1 MHRQRPATAAD
12 KAALERLWLAT
23 FPEDTPA
30 DVAAFWDSGCSP
42 EQAWVYTVD
51 DEVVSMAF
59 LLPATLSPA
68 EDGLPLPAAYLFA
81 AATHP
86 AWRGQGLFSALI
98 EVMHAYA
105 AGAGLHAVFLRP
117 AEASLRDFYARF
129 GYRDAFYADEYTL
142 TRQEM
147 AALAADN
154 GGEVRALAIPSA
166 ARQRWLRDRR
176 MAAAEWPSPVWR
188 YAVNA
193 ADGGRYWESSA
204 GWMALC
210 APDGEHLLVRDLL
223 CDEADLPGVYAH
235 LCREYRFSACT
246 LRRPTTDRQA
256 VFGML
261 KPLVPATAERLL
273 QQMWYMGPALD

>member
-12 KAALERLWLAT
+12 KDAMERLWLTA

-30 DVAAFWDSGCSP
+30 DVAAFWDSGFSP

-68 EDGLPLPAAYLFA
+68 DGGQPLAAAYLFA
-81 AATHP
+81 AATLP
-86 AWRGQGLFSALI
+86 AWRGQGLFSKLI
-98 EVMHAYA
+98 ESMHTYA
-105 AGAGLHAVFLRP
+105 QKAGLHAVFLRP
-117 AEASLRDFYARF
+117 AEESLRGFYARF

-142 TRQEM
+142 TRREM
-147 AALAADN
+147 EAQAASD
-154 GGEVRALAIPSA
+154 GEKVETLPLPSA
-166 ARQRWLRDRR
+166 ARKRRLQDRR
-176 MAAAEWPSPVWR
+176 IAAVEWGAPVWR
-188 YAVNA
+188 YAVGA
-193 ADGGRYWESSA
+193 ADGGRYLASSA

-210 APDGEHLLVRDLL
+210 GAEDEHLMVRELL

-235 LCREYRFSACT
+235 LCREYRFSTCT
-246 LRRPTTDRQA
+246 IRRPTTDRHA
-256 VFGML
+256 AFGML
-261 KPLVPATAERLL
+261 KPLVPATAEDLL